1 MPESLSLR
9 FFMMLIGTGR
19 GRAEVHWAFLTQ
31 KWLSA
36 GKGVGEDPNLWVVDF
51 VFKVRIPKLIYDR
64 NRDGIFHSF
73 WIRWTVK

>member
-9 FFMMLIGTGR
+9 FFVMFMETGR
-19 GRAEVHWAFLTQ
+19 QG
-31 KWLSA
+31 LSA
-36 GKGVGEDPNLWVVDF
+36 QGFPNSVMAQCWEGVGEDPNLWVVDF

-64 NRDGIFHSF
+64 NGDGIFHSF